1 MTMLA
6 ELDQRSESANIPMVI
21 PQAVLPIGLLLMAL
35 LIAIRLFV
43 QGPRN
48 DEVISPEET
57 ER

>member
-1 MTMLA
+1 
-6 ELDQRSESANIPMVI
+6 
-21 PQAVLPIGLLLMAL
+21 LPIGLLLMAL